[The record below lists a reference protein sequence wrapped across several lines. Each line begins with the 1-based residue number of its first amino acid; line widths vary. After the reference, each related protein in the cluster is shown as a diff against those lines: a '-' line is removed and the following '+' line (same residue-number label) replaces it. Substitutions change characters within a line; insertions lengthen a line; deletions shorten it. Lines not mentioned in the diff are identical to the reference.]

1 MNTRYRGTRRVGEIK
16 RKVEGTA
23 LLPDREILPNGAP
36 VQPSEEPMPV
46 ESIVIGKVASSDLAG
61 SGGVSTGLSD
71 KAFGLNMTVAARA

>member
-23 LLPDREILPNGAP
+23 PLPDRETLLNGTS
-36 VQPSEEPMPV
+36 VQPSKEPMPV

-61 SGGVSTGLSD
+61 SGEHR
-71 KAFGLNMTVAARA
+71 FE